1 MEVLSPLVATR
12 EFCGLR
18 YCQQIEQGS
27 WIVVNVSY
35 DLPQFVSHSQSYRFP
50 SGCLIQDMPNGYS
63 KVNSSSFL
71 PLSTILCFMLGS
83 PQLVE
88 LKQVTWVEHI
98 ETEEKEPIHEL
109 YRDYIHRGVAFG
121 AERWVTTLQRMC
133 ERFASLSVPASS
145 SRDLGGGENMFT
157 KHKFSLLV
165 SFLNPI

>member
-1 MEVLSPLVATR
+1 MEALSPLVATR
-12 EFCGLR
+12 EFCELR

-63 KVNSSSFL
+63 KVNFFFL
-71 PLSTILCFMLGS
+71 CLQNYVFMLEC
-83 PQLVE
+83 PQTDE

-109 YRDYIHRGVAFG
+109 YREIIHRGIAFG

-145 SRDLGGGENMFT
+145 SRDLGGGENT
-157 KHKFSLLV
+157 LNRHKFPLLI
-165 SFLNPI
+165 SFLILI